1 MTNENRELAKR
12 ERMLQDRLAEV
23 EQELSDEK
31 LGFVEKGDK
40 LVILEETLKVR
51 DSEIADL
58 MSKNKLLTEDCN
70 VLTQRMMEEKDKMI
84 DMMNEANTIF
94 EGAQR

>member
-12 ERMLQDRLAEV
+12 ERTLQDRLAEV

-51 DSEIADL
+51 DGEIADL

>member
-84 DMMNEANTIF
+84 DMMNE
-94 EGAQR
+94 

>member
-1 MTNENRELAKR
+1 MTSENRELAKR
-12 ERMLQDRLAEV
+12 ERTLQDRLAEV